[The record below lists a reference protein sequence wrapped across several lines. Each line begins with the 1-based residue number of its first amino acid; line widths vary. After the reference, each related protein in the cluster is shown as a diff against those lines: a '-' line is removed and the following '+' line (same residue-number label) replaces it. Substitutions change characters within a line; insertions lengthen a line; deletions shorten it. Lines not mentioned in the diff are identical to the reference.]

1 MSETR
6 KHVIIYTD
14 GGCEPNPGAGGYG
27 VVLIYGEHRKQASG
41 GFRQTTNN
49 RMEIMAAI
57 KGLEMLKEPC
67 DVTLF
72 SDSEYLVNAMRKGWA
87 RRWKANGW
95 KRRKNPDLW
104 KHLLV
109 LCDKHAVTFEWV
121 KGHAGQPENELCDQL
136 SMKALRQPD
145 LPPDDGYVPSSP
157 VQNAGAVPQTPEAT
171 TQHRPEKSKP
181 IDGGPCPKCGTRLE
195 RRTPKS
201 KPKESQSYYFEYYL
215 YCPGCSRMFMVE
227 EAKRNIDR
235 PGLFE

>member
-1 MSETR
+1 MSSSIPTAAASR
-6 KHVIIYTD
+6 ILGLAAMVSCSSTANIA
-14 GGCEPNPGAGGYG
+14 NRLQAGFG
-27 VVLIYGEHRKQASG
+27 
-41 GFRQTTNN
+41 RQPTIAW
-49 RMEIMAAI
+49 RSW
-57 KGLEMLKEPC
+57 LPS

-145 LPPDDGYVPSSP
+145 LPPDDDYVPSSP
-157 VQNAGAVPQTPEAT
+157 VQNSGAEPQTPEAT